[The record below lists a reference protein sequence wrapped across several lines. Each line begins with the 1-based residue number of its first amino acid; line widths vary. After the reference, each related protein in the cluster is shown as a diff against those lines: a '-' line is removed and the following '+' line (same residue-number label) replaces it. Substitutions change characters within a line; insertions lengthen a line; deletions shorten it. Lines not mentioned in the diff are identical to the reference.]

1 MLENALSARN
11 LSVRLKV
18 TVMSLVSAGLIVL
31 AVALPQLVHLVAGAS
46 GGIRWLPMYLPVLL
60 AGCLLGVRMGLMVG
74 VASPLVSFLITSLL
88 GNAMPAAVRLPYM
101 IAELAVYAAVSGLF
115 TRSIAGSRLAAFPA
129 VLLASVA
136 GRSLFMLAS
145 VAFMAVSP
153 LTPSVVWAQIQE
165 GFIGLIAQAVL
176 APVIIMAVGK
186 LLEKK

>member
-1 MLENALSARN
+1 MLENALNARN
-11 LSVRLKV
+11 LSVKLKV
-18 TVMSLVSAGLIVL
+18 TVLSLVSAGLIVL
-31 AVALPQLVHLVAGAS
+31 AVALPQLVHLAAGAS
-46 GGIRWLPMYLPVLL
+46 GGMRWLPMYLPVLL
-60 AGCLLGVRMGLMVG
+60 AGCLLGVRMGLIVG
-74 VASPLVSFLITSLL
+74 VASPLVSFLITSLF
-88 GNAMPAAVRLPYM
+88 GSAMPAAVRLPYM

-115 TRSIAGSRLAAFPA
+115 TRRIAENRMMAFPA

-136 GRSLFMLAS
+136 GRALFMLSS
-145 VAFMAVSP
+145 VAFMAISP